1 MVIIYNISSLRN
13 IYLDICS
20 NYYTFRLKQNSTIKI
35 STITKQIDY
44 IISTIENRLLYLGS
58 ETVGFKTGYRSKRGL
73 IYGLGSVIKAI
84 TGNLDQDDAIKI
96 DNEIKQLHSSYNK

>member
-20 NYYTFRLKQNSTIKI
+20 NYYTFRLKQN
-35 STITKQIDY
+35 
-44 IISTIENRLLYLGS
+44 STIENRLLYLGS